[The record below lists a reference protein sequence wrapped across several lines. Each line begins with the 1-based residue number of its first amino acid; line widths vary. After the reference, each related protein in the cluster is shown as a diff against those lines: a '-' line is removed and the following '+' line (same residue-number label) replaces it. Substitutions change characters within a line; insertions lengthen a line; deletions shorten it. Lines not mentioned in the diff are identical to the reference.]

1 MERYLKDQHGLEYCN
16 KLWWFLSLVYPT
28 LDNLDVTIKLHFKF
42 LTEKQSLKKSNTIK
56 GLPLSELH
64 IVLANC
70 AAISRSS
77 WIHINDSI
85 KKIL

>member
-16 KLWWFLSLVYPT
+16 KLWWFFALVYPT
-28 LDNLDVTIKLHFKF
+28 LDDVDVKIKLHFEF
-42 LTEKQSLKKSNTIK
+42 LTEKTISEKSNNSI

-77 WIHINDSI
+77 
-85 KKIL
+85 